1 MGSSSGSDSGSSGVS
16 DTGDFGSEAANN
28 AATDSGAASVGAGGG
43 SSDTGDLG
51 SEAANN
57 AATQAANESVGI
69 GEDED
74 GITVYSYTP
83 EELNEQQLTA
93 AQLAYDVGLTQ
104 PVDPSAPPTETITS
118 FTQNLM
124 ANIKSSPFS
133 FALSPT
139 GTALKTAAQTI
150 AANYLTGN
158 LGFGTTDTGEGTG
171 TITGEGD
178 GEIPVET
185 VLPYIIGGGG
195 EQPSQVLSYFSGLQ
209 QQPSLLSR
217 YGQAKQTISSIIGDI
232 PSQYGYQQP
241 TQSNFYYDYLTRKGL
256 L

>member
-1 MGSSSGSDSGSSGVS
+1 MGSSSGSDSGSSGAT
-16 DTGDFGSEAANN
+16 DTGDMGSEAANN
-28 AATDSGAASVGAGGG
+28 AATDAANASVGAGGG

-69 GEDED
+69 GADD
-74 GITVYSYTP
+74 PGITVYSYTP
-83 EELNEQQLTA
+83 EEMAEQQLTA
-93 AQLAYDVGLTQ
+93 AQLSYDLGLTQ
-104 PVDPSAPPTETITS
+104 PTDPSPTPTDTITS
-118 FTQNLM
+118 YTKNLM
-124 ANIKSSPFS
+124 ANIKSNPIG
-133 FALSPT
+133 FAVSPT
-139 GTALKTAAQTI
+139 GTALKTAAQTV

-158 LGFGTTDTGEGTG
+158 ITFGTTDTGEGTG
-171 TITGEGD
+171 TITGEGN

-195 EQPSQVLSYFSGLQ
+195 EQPSEVLSYFGGLQ

-241 TQSNFYYDYLTRKGL
+241 MQSNFYYDYLTRKGL